1 MVFVRGVG
9 LRSKHRAETAAGVLM
24 QIDHVSSLGSGS
36 APWATGGGEG
46 GGAESAFVGVT
57 AGLLAALIVSPSGA
71 RLDAVTL
78 SSSAGT
84 RFGLGL
90 GGGGGSK
97 VFGQSSRMLMRT
109 PLPSTNSDTSNA
121 LASACSLNGVVSPP

>member
-9 LRSKHRAETAAGVLM
+9 LRCKHRAETAAGVLV
-24 QIDHVSSLGSGS
+24 QIDHVSSFGVRFRLLGDRRR
-36 APWATGGGEG
+36 EG

-57 AGLLAALIVSPSGA
+57 ADLLGALIFSPSGA

-90 GGGGGSK
+90 GERQNFVVERVSGEQLLAFCLGGID
-97 VFGQSSRMLMRT
+97 FR
-109 PLPSTNSDTSNA
+109 
-121 LASACSLNGVVSPP
+121 